1 MRFIKI
7 LIMALLC
14 LNFTLIDQTD
24 VLNQRVS
31 LHYKEIGIEHILQHI
46 QQQYGINFSY
56 LNNEIPNDLKL
67 SINIDDKPL
76 YVALD
81 EILKD
86 TNLTYQVVS
95 GQIVLK
101 KDVNKAVQTAPKQ
114 EAENTPAKPKSVSD
128 QPAKNTTITSQP
140 KTEQEEQNTIQA
152 SHPQRQENE
161 MPHIEEEQDGSE
173 KISSKPAKPVEPLSR
188 QKTGKEPKEQD
199 ALAMNT
205 TSAATSSLSEK
216 INRGLDEILF
226 QHIPE
231 ESDYERKTVHFGFV
245 YPLSTNGTEAGKYV
259 NEISLHL
266 LVGYAAG
273 LDGVEASGFG
283 NIENDFVKGAQF
295 AGFFNLVKN
304 DVEGIQGAGFMNING
319 GNMNGAQF
327 SGFLNTAAGSVD
339 GIQGAGFA
347 NIATGKSTGAQFAGF
362 MNIVTDDANAL
373 QGAGFLNVT
382 TGSSDGAQMAGFAN
396 IAKSAKGVQLA
407 GFTNIV
413 AGDVEGFQG
422 SGFINVARNV
432 KGVQLSVFNVAD
444 SIDGVPIGFLSIVR
458 KNGYRAL
465 EVWGSEAFH
474 ANIGFK
480 VGVERFYNIF
490 AAGAQ
495 FTDSDFRWGLGYGI
509 GTQLPSSSTFRF
521 NIDLLSFNIYEED
534 NQLFENQDLNL
545 LNTLRFGISKQF
557 SSHFSMFIAP
567 TFNVMVSQ
575 LQHSESNAIGSDI
588 APWTIYDETFD
599 GKTNVKMWPGFQFG
613 LRF

>member
-24 VLNQRVS
+24 VLNQMVS
-31 LHYKEIGIEHILQHI
+31 LHYKEAEIEKILQHI
-46 QQQYGINFSY
+46 HQQYGINFSY
-56 LNNEIPNDLKL
+56 LNNEIPSDLRL
-67 SINIDDKPL
+67 TINIDEKPL
-76 YVALD
+76 YAALD

-86 TNLTYQVVS
+86 TDLTYQLVN

-101 KDVNKAVQTAPKQ
+101 KDANKAIKAEPKREETKVPTQ
-114 EAENTPAKPKSVSD
+114 PKPVSG
-128 QPAKNTTITSQP
+128 QPAIKKNTTVASQH
-140 KTEQEEQNTIQA
+140 KTEQANQNASQA
-152 SHPQRQENE
+152 SQIQES
-161 MPHIEEEQDGSE
+161 EEKNGEKDKEASE
-173 KISSKPAKPVEPLSR
+173 KINSKPAGPIEPVSG
-188 QKTGKEPKEQD
+188 QKTGKEPNEQD
-199 ALAMNT
+199 ALVIND
-205 TSAATSSLSEK
+205 TSAASSLSDK
-216 INRGLDEILF
+216 INRNLDEILF

-231 ESDYERKTVHFGFV
+231 ESDYERRPFHLGFI

-319 GNMNGAQF
+319 GNMHGAQF
-327 SGFLNTAAGSVD
+327 SGFLNTAAGSLD

-373 QGAGFLNVT
+373 QGAGFLNIT
-382 TGSSDGAQMAGFAN
+382 SGFSNGIQMAGFAN

-413 AGDVEGFQG
+413 AGDMEGFQG
-422 SGFINVARNV
+422 SGFINIAQNV
-432 KGVQLSVFNVAD
+432 KGAQLGVFNVAD

-458 KNGYRAL
+458 KNGYRTL
-465 EVWGSEAFH
+465 EVWGSEALH

-480 VGVERFYNIF
+480 IGVEKFYNIF
-490 AAGAQ
+490 ALGTQ
-495 FTDSDFRWGLGYGI
+495 FTDTDFRWGLGYGI
-509 GTQLPSSSTFRF
+509 GTQWPSSSSFRF
-521 NIDLLSFNIYEED
+521 NLDLLSFTIYEEG
-534 NQLFENQDLNL
+534 NQPFKNQDLNL

-557 SSHFSMFIAP
+557 SKHFGLFIAP

-575 LQHSESNAIGSDI
+575 LQRSETNTIGSDI
-588 APWTIYDETFD
+588 APWTVYDKTFD